1 MLGRSIAA
9 LISTFEELD
18 RMPAHQAMQRVVYWG
33 VIVMSVL
40 LVVLCTTLQSK
51 VSHAVKADIESLLL
65 DHTWAVPLTSVDGQ
79 TVILRGTIEPERN
92 LGQLVQE
99 MQSLPSVRLVTRHIE
114 QKPRPSAELQISR
127 TEGKVSL
134 EGRLAGNDLDLVVQA
149 VKRAF
154 PKAGIRDRIR
164 IDDRLGTPF
173 WIAAAQPALETLTVL
188 NSFTLYGWRDV
199 LMVTGV
205 ASNSAVKDRLRYAL
219 SARLGEQV
227 KINYQVRVVE
237 EQDSAS
243 ISLVAG
249 WNGASL
255 RGQIP
260 DPKTGKQLLRG
271 LVALAD
277 VDEEDAVTSD
287 LQYNTALSSPRL
299 IRGVAKVLPALS
311 KVHDLRL
318 ETSGNGLI
326 LWGRVDSSE
335 QLGEVIIAIERAE
348 LASLV
353 DNQLFV
359 DPATRKPELS
369 LFRDST
375 RAIVSGRMPGIR
387 ARANLIST
395 LKEQL
400 GVTELES
407 FISVEPNVAFSEWL
421 DKWAVLTP
429 AIPDSAFGLTV
440 AENAVMVSGDTKSR
454 ASHLAVANS
463 LNTMFPDMR
472 IIDWMTVGSE

>member
-1 MLGRSIAA
+1 MLGRSLAA
-9 LISTFEELD
+9 LISTFEELE

-33 VIVMSVL
+33 VIIMSIL
-40 LVVLCTTLQSK
+40 LVTLCITLQSK
-51 VSHAVKADIESLLL
+51 IANGVETDVESLLL
-65 DHTWAVPLTSVDGQ
+65 DHTWATPLTSVDGQ
-79 TVILRGTIEPERN
+79 TVIFRGTIEPGRN
-92 LGQLVQE
+92 LGQLVE
-99 MQSLPSVRLVTRHIE
+99 KAYALPSVRRVMKQVE
-114 QKPRPSAELQISR
+114 QKPKPSAELQVSR
-127 TEGKVSL
+127 TQHKISL
-134 EGRLAGNDLDLVVQA
+134 EGQLAGNDLDLVVQA

-154 PKAGIRDRIR
+154 PEAGIRDRIR

-173 WIAAAQPALETLTVL
+173 WINAAQPALETLIGL
-188 NSFTLYGWRDV
+188 EQFTLYGWRDV

-205 ASNSAVKDRLRYAL
+205 AADADEKNRLRYAL
-219 SARLGEQV
+219 SARLGKDIKV
-227 KINYQVRVVE
+227 NYQVRVAE
-237 EQDSAS
+237 DQNSAS
-243 ISLVAG
+243 ISLIAG
-249 WNGASL
+249 WNGAAL

-287 LQYNTALSSPRL
+287 LQYNTTLSSPRL
-299 IRGVAKVLPALS
+299 IRRVAKVLPALS
-311 KVHDLRL
+311 EVHDLRL
-318 ETSGNGLI
+318 ETSGNGLV

-335 QLGEVIIAIERAE
+335 QLGEVMIAIERAE

-359 DPATRKPELS
+359 DPATRRPEIS
-369 LFRDST
+369 LFRDSS

-387 ARANLIST
+387 ARANLIET

-400 GVTELES
+400 GVTELEA

-421 DKWAVLTP
+421 DRWSVLTP

-440 AENAVMVSGDTKSR
+440 ADNAVMVSGDAKNK
-454 ASHLAVANS
+454 AAHFAVANS
-463 LNTMFPDMR
+463 LHTMFPDMR
-472 IIDWMTVGSE
+472 IINWMTVGNE